1 MVYSQ
6 LIALA
11 ALPGALAAPRPQIA
25 PIASQPFYC
34 PILDKSEETNG
45 QPWQIGR
52 SVDGG
57 ESVGVETSHS
67 VGITWEKGGE
77 LGIGGGD
84 LVTLAAGAS
93 FSVAEQVTDATAE
106 SGDKLC
112 PEGPWHCSAVFY
124 PWGVKMSGH
133 FHKLSPTESCDTA
146 ALGAWTHDVEE
157 GTPWEA
163 WAPKKDA
170 AGNGFGTLEICTCEN
185 MEHWADDGHPALLC
199 PEGCAKG
206 ADNK

>member
-1 MVYSQ
+1 MSTYV
-6 LIALA
+6 LTRTHPA
-11 ALPGALAAPRPQIA
+11 
-25 PIASQPFYC
+25 
-34 PILDKSEETNG
+34 
-45 QPWQIGR
+45 
-52 SVDGG
+52 
-57 ESVGVETSHS
+57 VGVETSHS

-77 LGIGGGD
+77 FGIGGGD

-106 SGDKLC
+106 SGDKQC

-133 FHKLSPTESCDTA
+133 FHKLSPTESCGTA

-157 GTPWEA
+157 GTAWEA

-170 AGNGFGTLEICTCEN
+170 SGNGFGALEICTCKN
-185 MEHWADDGHPALLC
+185 MEHWVSFGGGREFESGANDGV
-199 PEGCAKG
+199 G
-206 ADNK
+206 

>member
-1 MVYSQ
+1 MDNPGKSAAASTAANVSPLPPISHPPTHPHLHVYI
-6 LIALA
+6 LIRTHPA
-11 ALPGALAAPRPQIA
+11 
-25 PIASQPFYC
+25 
-34 PILDKSEETNG
+34 
-45 QPWQIGR
+45 
-52 SVDGG
+52 
-57 ESVGVETSHS
+57 VGVETSHS

-170 AGNGFGTLEICTCEN
+170 SGNGFGTLEICTCEN
-185 MEHWADDGHPALLC
+185 MEHWVSLGGWKEFESGANDGV
-199 PEGCAKG
+199 G
-206 ADNK
+206 